1 LASPRR
7 TACVLAALGAAAAVA
22 APAAGAQSLYDR
34 KAQVDGRVGS
44 LRQKIEG
51 AKEKE
56 GVLSSEISNAS
67 QDIEALEGDIGDAS
81 AQLEELEADLA
92 RLRDRLAELQARY
105 EYQTRHLNRL
115 RREHAA
121 AQRQLDLRLVQ
132 LYESGQS
139 DAVALLLQVQ
149 SLSDLIDHIDFMN
162 EIGKQDQR
170 IASTLKRVKIE
181 MRKARRQTAATK
193 GEVEETTAVVAERT
207 EAARAARAQLIA
219 QQQAL
224 AAAQADKRELLAA
237 TREDRHE
244 AEEDLEAML
253 AASAS
258 IAAQIQASSSSS
270 SSSSSSGGLSGG
282 SSGGGGG
289 DSTPSSSGFIWP
301 TSGVVTSGYGPRW
314 GRMHEGI
321 DIAAPTGTSVRAAAS
336 GRVIIAG
343 TMGGYGSVVVIDHG
357 GGIST
362 LYAHLSSIWVGGGSV
377 SQGQGIGAVGCTGS
391 CTGPHL
397 HFEVRVNGVPVNP
410 LSYL

>member
-7 TACVLAALGAAAAVA
+7 TTSVLIALGIAVSIA
-22 APAAGAQSLYDR
+22 APSAGAQSIYDR
-34 KAQVDGRVGS
+34 KAQVDGRINS
-44 LRQKIEG
+44 LRDKIEG

-56 GVLSSEISNAS
+56 GVLSSEIANAS
-67 QDIEALEGDIGDAS
+67 QDIRSLEGDIGSAS

-92 RLRDRLAELQARY
+92 RLRDRLAALQARFD
-105 EYQTRHLNRL
+105 YQTRHLNRL

-170 IASTLKRVKIE
+170 IATTLKRVKIE
-181 MRKARRQTAATK
+181 MRKARRETARTK
-193 GEVEETTAVVAERT
+193 DEVEATTAVVADRAAE
-207 EAARAARAQLIA
+207 ARAARAQLIA

-224 AAAQADKRELLAA
+224 AAAKAEKQELLVG

-258 IAAQIQASSSSS
+258 IAAQIQSA
-270 SSSSSSGGLSGG
+270 SSSSSGGTSGG
-282 SSGGGGG
+282 SSGGGGSGGGG
-289 DSTPSSSGFIWP
+289 DSTPSSSGFVWP
-301 TSGVVTSGYGPRW
+301 TSGTVTSGYGPRW

-321 DIAAPTGTSVRAAAS
+321 DIAAPTGTSVRAAAA

-343 TMGGYGSVVVIDHG
+343 SMGGYGSVVVIDHG

-362 LYAHLSSIWVGGGSV
+362 LYAHLSSIWVGGGTV

-397 HFEVRVNGVPVNP
+397 HFEVRVNGSPVNP